1 MLMIS
6 SEDKRDYNVPISSLS
21 PADVER
27 PREHDR
33 NYPIFSKFYGLHF
46 RGAAFHQSRHIFHLA
61 RLHTSIWHA
70 FIHRYCDI
78 LEQTSAADSLRVY
91 MQRTLFASATQL
103 NVRITTSEFTSRCCT
118 PWSRL
123 RVQHFTSIGRPS

>member
-33 NYPIFSKFYGLHF
+33 NIRYFLSSMDCISEVLHSINLDISF
-46 RGAAFHQSRHIFHLA
+46 
-61 RLHTSIWHA
+61 IWHA
-70 FIHRYCDI
+70 FIRPFGTPSYID
-78 LEQTSAADSLRVY
+78 T
-91 MQRTLFASATQL
+91 ATY
-103 NVRITTSEFTSRCCT
+103 
-118 PWSRL
+118 WSRPAL
-123 RVQHFTSIGRPS
+123 RTA